1 MGTLW
6 CTCETV
12 PQPSELW
19 FGVVRAVG
27 RGIAVLHG
35 GPRHAKGWGNFGGI
49 FVLHFHNGKC
59 HWVAD
64 GEFSESKRHY
74 NGPMLTI
81 SSTNWQKE
89 SR

>member
-1 MGTLW
+1 MGTLRR
-6 CTCETV
+6 TCETV
-12 PQPSELW
+12 PQPSELR

-35 GPRHAKGWGNFGGI
+35 VYVVQREGEVFGV
-49 FVLHFHNGKC
+49 VLHFHNGKC

-64 GEFSESKRHY
+64 GEFSKSKRHY

>member
-1 MGTLW
+1 MGTLRP
-6 CTCETV
+6 TCATL

-19 FGVVRAVG
+19 FGVVHAVG

-35 GPRHAKGWGNFGGI
+35 VHLVQAEGE
-49 FVLHFHNGKC
+49 VLEVSVLQFHNGKC

-64 GEFSESKRHY
+64 GEFSKSKRHY
-74 NGPMLTI
+74 NGSMLTI
-81 SSTNWQKE
+81 SSTKWQKE